1 MPGLQVTAGS
11 PSTAATPY
19 PSPAP
24 ASNLVPASAK
34 PLQPTQQPAWL
45 KAALKRPETNVSQ
58 LGDAQFRLPVHN
70 VIVNRSAS
78 ESNSLPPR
86 RASSSS
92 DTLPQRRPRTPQLP
106 PPKIKTRPK
115 TPQLPVQNFP
125 EYKLYP
131 GFKDAASGIHE
142 SGSLARLLTRPQSA
156 SSLQYSPRVQPES
169 AAALPPPSSSHF
181 VEEMDQLLIET
192 EEALAAVP
200 AADALVER
208 PWLNEAPAPAPVEAP
223 APATSGGGSRVTFQT
238 DAVAAPA
245 PAEVVNT
252 TTYGWQTKI
261 RSPQGKPMHVVL
273 SQGGKPLEPSEVAEF
288 SPDLVTL
295 HGRAHFYLQT
305 GVLPESL
312 IPRSSGP
319 VKPVSMTSAA
329 IARRKKAEAER
340 QKKKEAERQ
349 LVESIMRRARRETA
363 NNPLKE
369 RPGSAGGDSS
379 SMAHREWPG
388 ARLERQATN
397 RALYIV
403 PEPPPGPTSL
413 DLLHDTLGYVQRR
426 SFDHQVVM
434 DEKARDDHSAAAERA
449 ASKARCA
456 SWLASTSAPA
466 ADVLVLDGS
475 GADGGGRH
483 LQLPTL
489 TSEPYLYPSG
499 GGGHLAGAEFVAHTQ
514 IPPAPAPAAS
524 KRASR
529 EEILTPAPS
538 RPLSAGPPPTPP
550 SPRPPP
556 APPPPTRPES
566 RVISR
571 SGTMQLGFAPATE
584 SVAE

>member
-1 MPGLQVTAGS
+1 MRNSGCRFTMLS
-11 PSTAATPY
+11 ST
-19 PSPAP
+19 
-24 ASNLVPASAK
+24 VP
-34 PLQPTQQPAWL
+34 
-45 KAALKRPETNVSQ
+45 
-58 LGDAQFRLPVHN
+58 
-70 VIVNRSAS
+70 
-78 ESNSLPPR
+78 PPR
-86 RASSSS
+86 AIHCRRAVLQAPPTRYRN
-92 DTLPQRRPRTPQLP
+92 DGLARRSCHRR
-106 PPKIKTRPK
+106 KSKTRPK

-223 APATSGGGSRVTFQT
+223 APATTSGGGGSRVTFQT

-340 QKKKEAERQ
+340 QKKEAERQ
-349 LVESIMRRARRETA
+349 LVESIVRRARRETA
-363 NNPLKE
+363 NSPLKE

-379 SMAHREWPG
+379 SMAHREWRAHDWSVKRPIVLSTLC
-388 ARLERQATN
+388 RSRRRVQ
-397 RALYIV
+397 RALTYYMI
-403 PEPPPGPTSL
+403 
-413 DLLHDTLGYVQRR
+413 HW
-426 SFDHQVVM
+426 VM
-434 DEKARDDHSAAAERA
+434 
-449 ASKARCA
+449 C
-456 SWLASTSAPA
+456 
-466 ADVLVLDGS
+466 S
-475 GADGGGRH
+475 GA
-483 LQLPTL
+483 
-489 TSEPYLYPSG
+489 PS
-499 GGGHLAGAEFVAHTQ
+499 
-514 IPPAPAPAAS
+514 I
-524 KRASR
+524 
-529 EEILTPAPS
+529 
-538 RPLSAGPPPTPP
+538 
-550 SPRPPP
+550 
-556 APPPPTRPES
+556 TR
-566 RVISR
+566 
-571 SGTMQLGFAPATE
+571 
-584 SVAE
+584 